1 MLTRPMEPRHFK
13 LFTLLD
19 QQNRSHQTTTRL
31 IRAARRAPDEMA
43 MLAVRDL
50 ALKSWD
56 QPEITE
62 NEDDSAPE
70 PRSNYEFFRAVRA

>member
-1 MLTRPMEPRHFK
+1 MLTRPVEPRHFK

-56 QPEITE
+56 QPVPDETE
-62 NEDDSAPE
+62 VESAPE
-70 PRSNYEFFRAVRA
+70 PRRNHEFFRAVRA